1 MKHIAIK
8 RARKPERE
16 RRVLLGVV
24 DLYLMTGRPIGSNTL
39 RESGFQ
45 DLSSATIRNY
55 FAHLEESGF
64 LKQQHTSGGRIPTA
78 KAYRYYAQEALDQPL
93 LDDRTAQVLNGLHRD
108 TKEVSAYLAE
118 ATELLSRQTE
128 CAVFLSAPRFD
139 HDFVLDI
146 RLLALDAHRC
156 LCVIVTDFGSVL
168 TEIIHT
174 ELKLTTFSIKR
185 LESYLSWRL
194 TGLDEPDNLEEE
206 EEKIAQQ
213 LYNEAM
219 VRFITRYS
227 TFSSQEIYTA
237 GFSRLLGHQE
247 FSSPA
252 ALARGLALLESSDR
266 MRAILS
272 DCQKSGGMQFWI
284 GEDLAPYLPSSQ
296 QCAVVAAPYSIHQ
309 SIVGAVGLFGPTRM
323 PYRQLFGA
331 LQLFSELISGALS
344 RSLYKFQI
352 QYRHPEREMAPQL
365 TDKRCEG
372 LLIAQSTQQLLE
384 TKQDPSTLIEL
395 EHD

>member
-1 MKHIAIK
+1 VKQIAIK

-24 DLYLMTGRPIGSNTL
+24 DLYLMIGRPIGSNTL

-55 FAHLEESGF
+55 FVHLEESGF
-64 LKQQHTSGGRIPTA
+64 LKQQHTSGGRVPTA
-78 KAYRYYAQEALDQPL
+78 KAYRYYAQEALEQPL
-93 LDDRTAQVLNGLHRD
+93 LDDGAAELLYGLRRD
-108 TKEVSAYLAE
+108 TKEVSAYLGE

-128 CAVFLSAPRFD
+128 CAVFLAAPRFD

-146 RLLALDAHRC
+146 RLLALDANRC

-168 TEIIHT
+168 TEVIHT
-174 ELKLTTFSIKR
+174 ELRLTTFSIKR
-185 LESYLSWRL
+185 IESYLSWRL
-194 TGLDEPDNLEEE
+194 TGLDQPDNLEEE

-237 GFSRLLGHQE
+237 GFSRLLSHQE
-247 FSSPA
+247 FASPA
-252 ALARGLALLESSDR
+252 ALARGLALLESNDR

-272 DCQKSGGMQFWI
+272 DCQKSGGMEYWI
-284 GEDLAPYLPSSQ
+284 DEDLAPYLPAARE
-296 QCAVVAAPYSIHQ
+296 CAMIAAPYSIHQ
-309 SIVGAVGLFGPTRM
+309 SIVGAVGIFGPTRM
-323 PYRQLFGA
+323 PYRQLFGT
-331 LQLFSELISGALS
+331 LQLFSKLIGEALS

-352 QYRHPEREMAPQL
+352 QYRHPERETAPQL

-372 LLIAQSTQQLLE
+372 LLISQSPQHQGP
-384 TKQDPSTLIEL
+384 QNLIEL
-395 EHD
+395 EQDD